1 VTDGP
6 SVCTVSAGRM
16 RNADMT
22 GRIPEENRIAAC
34 PLNGGLKGGGGGRAG
49 QIITSTAGGCVLHFI
64 SVSVRT
70 CQVYCAASVQGLWQ
84 WEKMKA
90 ANGNTISCSRDIR
103 ERQR

>member
-34 PLNGGLKGGGGGRAG
+34 PLNGGLKGGGG
-49 QIITSTAGGCVLHFI
+49 V
-64 SVSVRT
+64 
-70 CQVYCAASVQGLWQ
+70 
-84 WEKMKA
+84 
-90 ANGNTISCSRDIR
+90 
-103 ERQR
+103 